1 MVTTPHPAQPILPI
15 PPLENGDRLS
25 RSEFERRYQA
35 MPHVKKAELIE
46 GVTYMASPLR
56 IRSHGEPHGNLM
68 GWLWTYKI
76 ATPGTVLGDSPT
88 VRLDPDNEPQPDAVL
103 FIPGRQAIV
112 GSDDYIEGAPELVV
126 EIAASSAAID
136 LHDKKRAYCRNSVQE
151 YLVWRTLEGQFDW
164 FRLQADEYV
173 PMVGDD
179 RGMIRSQIF
188 PGLWLAVS
196 ALLAGDLPT
205 VLFSLQEG
213 LNSPAHQEFKR
224 TLPQ

>member
-1 MVTTPHPAQPILPI
+1 M
-15 PPLENGDRLS
+15 
-25 RSEFERRYQA
+25 
-35 MPHVKKAELIE
+35 
-46 GVTYMASPLR
+46 
-56 IRSHGEPHGNLM
+56 
-68 GWLWTYKI
+68 
-76 ATPGTVLGDSPT
+76 
-88 VRLDPDNEPQPDAVL
+88 L

-112 GSDDYIEGAPELVV
+112 GADDYIEGAPELVV

-179 RGMIRSQIF
+179 RGIIRSQIF

-196 ALLAGDLPT
+196 ALLAGDMPT
-205 VLFSLQEG
+205 VLSSLQEG
-213 LNSPAHQEFKR
+213 LNSSAHQEFKR